1 MQKKGQ
7 LIIIS
12 GPSGVG
18 KGTVNKIL
26 LEKNPNMCTSVS
38 ATTRAPRP
46 GEEDGV
52 HYFFKTK
59 EAFEAMIRENAFL
72 EYMQVFGMNYYGTP
86 KAYVEEQREKGID
99 VILEIDV
106 QGGMRVKEACP
117 EAVLIFIAPPS
128 MAKLKARLTGRGT
141 ETAEV
146 IERRFAEA
154 KQELSYVD
162 RYDYV
167 VVNDVLEDAV
177 KAVEDIAAAEK
188 LRVSSSKAF
197 IQSLLHQ

>member
-86 KAYVEEQREKGID
+86 KAYVEEQRGKGLD